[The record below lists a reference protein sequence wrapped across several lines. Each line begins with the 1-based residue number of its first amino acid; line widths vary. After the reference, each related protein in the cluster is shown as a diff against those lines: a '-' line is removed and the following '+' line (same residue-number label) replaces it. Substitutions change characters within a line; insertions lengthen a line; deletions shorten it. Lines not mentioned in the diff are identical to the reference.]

1 MQELGEVRNNPPPGC
16 KITLADE
23 NDMTNW
29 EAIMDGPSDSP
40 YAGGHFKILITLPT
54 EYPFKPPKVAFKTKI
69 YHPNVMNDDSGSMCL
84 GMLRADEWKPPNKIA
99 DVLRLVRTVL
109 SAPQPDD
116 AVEQKIAREFK
127 DERKLF
133 DKNAKDWVSRY
144 AK

>member
-1 MQELGEVRNNPPPGC
+1 MRSNPPPGC
-16 KITLADE
+16 KVTLADE
-23 NDMTNW
+23 NDMTTW
-29 EAIMDGPSDSP
+29 EAMMDGPSDSP
-40 YAGGHFKILITLPT
+40 YAGGHFKLVITLPS

-116 AVEQKIAREFK
+116 AVEQKIAKEFK

>member
-1 MQELGEVRNNPPPGC
+1 MRNNPPPGC
-16 KITLADE
+16 KVTLANEEDL
-23 NDMTNW
+23 TVW
-29 EAIMDGPSDSP
+29 EAMMDGPSDSP
-40 YAGGHFKILITLPT
+40 YAGGRFKLLITLPQ
-54 EYPFKPPKVAFKTKI
+54 EYPFKPPKVAFRTKI

-99 DVLRLVRTVL
+99 DVLRLVRTVM

-116 AVEQKIAREFK
+116 AVEQKIAKEFK

-133 DKNAKDWVSRY
+133 DKNAKDWVARY